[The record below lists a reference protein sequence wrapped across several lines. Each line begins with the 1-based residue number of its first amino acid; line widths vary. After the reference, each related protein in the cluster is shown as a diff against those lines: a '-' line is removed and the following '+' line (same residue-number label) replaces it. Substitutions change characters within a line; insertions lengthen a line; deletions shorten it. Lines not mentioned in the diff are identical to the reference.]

1 MVSEAD
7 RSLALQDP
15 APVSD
20 AVLPGPPDLA
30 GGQPAEEALR
40 ASRAYLSAIIASS
53 LDGIVTVDADTHIV
67 DFNPAAAR
75 MYGYAVPE
83 VIGKP
88 LLDVVLSPESRDRQL
103 ANLSRWEATGQTGV
117 LLPRQEL
124 MAVRADG
131 TRFPIELTLVRL
143 GAGPARYVA
152 FVRDLTDIKRVDG
165 ERRRLEE
172 QLRHAQKM
180 DAVGRLAGGIAH
192 DFNNL
197 LSVVLGFTELSLAAV
212 LPSDELADN
221 LREIKKASDRAVGLV
236 RQLLAFSRRQ
246 VLSPR
251 ILNPNDVLTSM
262 ESLLRGLI
270 GEPIE
275 LSLGLGSDVGQI
287 KADPGQIEQLVVNLV
302 MNAREAMPDGG
313 LLRIET
319 AAVEIEQGRIPAGS
333 EARPGAYVRLVVQD
347 SGTGMSDEVRAHA
360 FEPFY
365 TTKKTGKGTG
375 LGLPTV
381 YGIVTQ
387 SGGFIRLTTAL
398 GEGTRLEV
406 FLPRVDRP
414 LASEGLPPPII
425 SARGDAVTILLV
437 EDEDAVRNLVKR
449 ILEQAGY
456 QVLVA
461 RNGAEA
467 LELCQRPELALDLL
481 LTDAVMP
488 VMSGPELL
496 RRVMVLRPQLR
507 LLIMSGYSDRPAV
520 SGIPFIAKPFTPV
533 QLERIVREAL
543 DGPQPAQAS

>member
-1 MVSEAD
+1 MGFKAD
-7 RSLALQDP
+7 RPGNDP
-15 APVSD
+15 E
-20 AVLPGPPDLA
+20 
-30 GGQPAEEALR
+30 PAEEALR
-40 ASRAYLSAIIASS
+40 ASRAYLSAIIASA
-53 LDGIVTVDADTHIV
+53 LDGIVTIDAESRII
-67 DFNPAAAR
+67 DFNPAAAK
-75 MYGYAVPE
+75 MYGYAASDV
-83 VIGKP
+83 VGKS
-88 LLDVVLSPESRDRQL
+88 LLDVVVSPESRDRQL
-103 ANLSRWEATGQTGV
+103 ANFSRWEATGQIGV

-143 GAGPARYVA
+143 QAGHARYVA
-152 FVRDLTDIKRVDG
+152 FVRDLTDIKRVDN

-197 LSVVLGFTELSLAAV
+197 LSVILGFTELSLASV
-212 LPSDELADN
+212 LPSDDLAEN
-221 LREIKKASDRAVGLV
+221 LGEIKKASERAVGLV

-251 ILNPNDVLTSM
+251 VLNPNEVLTNM
-262 ESLLRGLI
+262 EGLLRGLI
-270 GEPIE
+270 GESIE
-275 LSLGLGSDVGQI
+275 LSLGLSSDIGQI
-287 KADPGQIEQLVVNLV
+287 KADSGQIEQVIVNLV

-319 AAVEIEQGRIPAGS
+319 ATVALDDGGIPGGND
-333 EARPGAYVRLVVQD
+333 ARPGAFVRLVVQD
-347 SGTGMSDEVRAHA
+347 SGTGMSDEVRAHV
-360 FEPFY
+360 FEPFFS
-365 TTKKTGKGTG
+365 TKKTGKGTG
-375 LGLPTV
+375 LGLSTV

-387 SGGFIRLTTAL
+387 SGGIIRFTTAL
-398 GEGTRLEV
+398 GEGTRFEI
-406 FLPRVDRP
+406 FLPRVDR
-414 LASEGLPPPII
+414 AALPADAPEPVL
-425 SARGDAVTILLV
+425 SPRGDTTTILLV
-437 EDEDAVRNLVKR
+437 EDEDAVRNLVRR

-467 LELCQRPELALDLL
+467 LELCQRPDLSLDLL

-496 RRVMVLRPQLR
+496 RRVMVLRPELR
-507 LLIMSGYSDRPAV
+507 LMIMSGYSDRPAV

-533 QLERIVREAL
+533 QLEKVVRETL
-543 DGPQPAQAS
+543 DAPLRPPA